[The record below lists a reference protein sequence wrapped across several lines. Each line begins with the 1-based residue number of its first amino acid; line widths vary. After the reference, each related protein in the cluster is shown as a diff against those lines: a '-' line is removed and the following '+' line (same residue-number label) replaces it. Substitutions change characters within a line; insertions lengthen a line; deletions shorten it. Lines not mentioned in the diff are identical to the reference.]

1 MKEFIPQRSNTLSKR
16 VILAL
21 FAVSVGAMFFSTVPN
36 LPCRSIMQLLSLLI
50 LALAI
55 AMLGRYEFQRYTY
68 AIIENDRGGLDL
80 TVTELK
86 RRSRITVCRISL
98 EGIERVEDMT
108 PKNKKQLKE
117 LRAGRR
123 SFNYCVDVSPAHS
136 CFVLAEECGEKLAI
150 SISYIPELF
159 EILKDY
165 AK

>member
-21 FAVSVGAMFFSTVPN
+21 FVISISAMFFSTVPN
-36 LPCRSIMQLLSLLI
+36 LPYRSVMQLLSLVI

-55 AMLGRYEFQRYTY
+55 AMLGRYEFQSYLY
-68 AIIENDRGGLDL
+68 AIIENEQGGLDL

-98 EGIERVEDMT
+98 NGIERVEDIT
-108 PKNKKQLKE
+108 PKSKKQLKD
-117 LRAGRR
+117 LRKGRR
-123 SFNYCVDVSPAHS
+123 TFNYCVDISPAHS
-136 CFVLAEECGEKLAI
+136 CFILTDECGEKLAV

-159 EILKDY
+159 EILKTY

>member
-1 MKEFIPQRSNTLSKR
+1 MKEFIPRRSNTLSKR

-21 FAVSVGAMFFSTVPN
+21 FVVSVSAMFFSTVPN
-36 LPCRSIMQLLSLLI
+36 LPYRSVMQLLSLVI

-55 AMLGRYEFQRYTY
+55 AMLGRYEFQSYMY

-86 RRSRITVCRISL
+86 RRSRITVCRIKL
-98 EGIERVEDMT
+98 DGIERVEDIT
-108 PKNKKQLKE
+108 PKSKKQLKE
-117 LRAGRR
+117 LRKGRR
-123 SFNYCVDVSPAHS
+123 SFNYCVDISPAHA
-136 CFVLAEECGEKLAI
+136 CLILTDECGEKLAI

-159 EILKDY
+159 EILKTY